1 MRQKLS
7 VTAVLLVIV
16 IVLGISAAHA
26 WAQRRPLSFPESL
39 EKVVVT
45 VDGRK
50 LTLQELAFYI
60 AYEEQKMEA
69 EARVYNPGNTG
80 EYWNLYTN
88 HTFFREKGKQMV
100 IDMAVHDEIFYQLAM
115 NEEMKLTADEELYL
129 ANSQYDFWSDLE
141 EEQRQALG
149 VSEDVLKESM
159 RRIALA
165 EKYQYF
171 LAEVNQKEFEEYS
184 VGGEAYLRML
194 EEHIYE
200 IDESVWDR
208 IRFGSITVDH

>member
-7 VTAVLLVIV
+7 VTAVLLVLV
-16 IVLGISAAHA
+16 IVLGISAVHA
-26 WAQRRPLSFPESL
+26 RAQKRPLSFPESL
-39 EKVVVT
+39 EKVAVT
-45 VDGRK
+45 VDGRE

-69 EARVYNPGNTG
+69 EARVYNPKNTG

-115 NEEMKLTADEELYL
+115 SEEMELTADEESYL

-149 VSEDVLKESM
+149 VGEDVLKESM

-165 EKYQYF
+165 EKYQYL
-171 LAEVNQKEFEEYS
+171 LAEMNQKDFEEYS

-194 EEHIYE
+194 EEHTYE
-200 IDESVWDR
+200 VDESVWDR